1 MYIVRMC
8 VCALLDRNY
17 SGSQLG
23 RKQVPPPFLP
33 CTSSP
38 CSVVNFPEVPDNSPA
53 EKHDAAAQ
61 QCVLNQFN
69 QKRKLPTDAERR
81 HLCLLQCLDNF
92 DRQFTCEPPV
102 LTPDDE

>member
-1 MYIVRMC
+1 M
-8 VCALLDRNY
+8 
-17 SGSQLG
+17 
-23 RKQVPPPFLP
+23 PPPYVP

-53 EKHDAAAQ
+53 EKHLDAEE
-61 QCVLNQFN
+61 CLITKINN
-69 QKRKLPTDAERR
+69 KRKLPTDAERR

-92 DRQFTCEPPV
+92 DRQFTCEPAV